1 MWWGAVT
8 SEMTPGPIPAV
19 ALRYSDWL
27 QMAAIAAG
35 LLGGSSF
42 VGLISDKYAAGLA
55 GLAGVFAALSQYLQ
69 SKGD

>member
-1 MWWGAVT
+1 MA
-8 SEMTPGPIPAV
+8 TPAPATPAS
-19 ALRYSDWL
+19 ALAYSDWL
-27 QMAAIAAG
+27 QMAAIASG

-42 VGLISDKYAAGLA
+42 IGLIPEKYVAALA